1 MTDGTKKS
9 KSLFWPAGPLTAK
22 HTKAREGL
30 LRPTAECKQ
39 TVWAKSGPPT
49 SEPRMCT
56 SGPARKRLPNG
67 EIDETLTI
75 SGDGPRSQRGDA
87 LPPLIDGSRPARQAQ
102 LAVQS
107 LRRDLNT
114 LARDRNHEVR
124 GLFET
129 PRHPTK
135 LVTPRAGSSSRR
147 IAKAEMAELSSKHS
161 VTVTGANE
169 QSNGKMINGY
179 YTRRDGVYK
188 HARSDA
194 TISFD
199 KGCWKLVNKD
209 DMYECKGD
217 CKRVPV
223 GYWRHVSDAS
233 KQIQVELDDLSED
246 ELWDNVGCVHECTT
260 HRELRKGA
268 LNRLVQ
274 TRCLD
279 SVQTARPSSR
289 GSGAM
294 TAR

>member
-1 MTDGTKKS
+1 MSADGAKRS

-30 LRPTAECKQ
+30 LQALTADSKQ

-49 SEPRMCT
+49 SESRMCT
-56 SGPARKRLPNG
+56 LGPAT
-67 EIDETLTI
+67 DA
-75 SGDGPRSQRGDA
+75 PRSQRGDT

-135 LVTPRAGSSSRR
+135 PVTPRGASTKR
-147 IAKAEMAELSSKHS
+147 AATAEMAELSSKHS
-161 VTVTGANE
+161 VTVTGADE
-169 QSNGKMINGY
+169 QSNGRMINGY

-188 HARSDA
+188 HARSSA
-194 TISFD
+194 TISFNN
-199 KGCWKLVNKD
+199 GCWKLVSEAHV
-209 DMYECKGD
+209 YECKGD
-217 CKRVPV
+217 GKRLPV
-223 GYWRHVSDAS
+223 GSWKHVTDPL
-233 KQIQVELDDLSED
+233 KRIQLELDDLSED
-246 ELWDNVGCVHECTT
+246 ELWDNVGCVHENTT

-279 SVQTARPSSR
+279 SARLVRPSSR

>member
-1 MTDGTKKS
+1 MVTMAADGAKKS
-9 KSLFWPAGPLTAK
+9 RSLFWPAGPLTAK

-30 LRPTAECKQ
+30 LRPTGDAKQ

-56 SGPARKRLPNG
+56 IGPA
-67 EIDETLTI
+67 T
-75 SGDGPRSQRGDA
+75 DGPRSQRGDT
-87 LPPLIDGSRPARQAQ
+87 LPPLIDGGRPARQAQ

-114 LARDRNHEVR
+114 LARDRNNEVR

-129 PRHPTK
+129 PRHPINP
-135 LVTPRAGSSSRR
+135 VTPRADSRR
-147 IAKAEMAELSSKHS
+147 AKADVVELSSKHS
-161 VTVTGANE
+161 VNVTGADE
-169 QSNGKMINGY
+169 RANGKMINGHY
-179 YTRRDGVYK
+179 SYVHRDGVYK
-188 HARSDA
+188 HARSGSI
-194 TISFD
+194 ISFD
-199 KGCWKLVNKD
+199 NGWKLRNEADV
-209 DMYECKGD
+209 YECKGD
-217 CKRVPV
+217 SKRLPA
-223 GYWRHVSDAS
+223 GFWKHAADPG
-233 KQIQVELDDLSED
+233 KQVLVELDDLSED
-246 ELWDNVGCVHECTT
+246 ELWDNVGFVHENTT

-279 SVQTARPSSR
+279 SARTARPSSR

>member
-1 MTDGTKKS
+1 MLTDGAKKS

-30 LRPTAECKQ
+30 LRPTGDSKQ

-56 SGPARKRLPNG
+56 LAAAT
-67 EIDETLTI
+67 DA
-75 SGDGPRSQRGDA
+75 PRSQKGDT

-114 LARDRNHEVR
+114 LARDRNQEVR

-135 LVTPRAGSSSRR
+135 PVTPRRASSARR
-147 IAKAEMAELSSKHS
+147 AATPDLSSKHS
-161 VTVTGANE
+161 VTVTGADE

-179 YTRRDGVYK
+179 YTCKNGVYK
-188 HARSDA
+188 HARSSA
-194 TISFD
+194 TISFN
-199 KGCWKLVNKD
+199 KVSWQLVSEAD
-209 DMYECKGD
+209 VYECKGD
-217 CKRVPV
+217 GKRLPV
-223 GYWRHVSDAS
+223 GSWKHVTDPL
-233 KQIQVELDDLSED
+233 KRIHVELDDLSED
-246 ELWDNVGCVHECTT
+246 ELWENVGCVHESTT

-268 LNRLVQ
+268 INRLVQ

-279 SVQTARPSSR
+279 SARVVRPSSR